1 MVAKVSW
8 ADRYAHWPG
17 NIAWPILFLKYGFP
31 GAFSI
36 PAIMIG
42 VVYAFI
48 SIASFLLN
56 TYLYNSLDPGK
67 EKMLTGQ
74 WSLSMILML
83 AAEVLAILMLITNSN
98 ANEYWWQ
105 YGRKIFVVFAAVNI
119 VDFFFWFYGYRKL
132 TTISVSA

>member
-17 NIAWPILFLKYGFP
+17 NVVWPILFLKYGFP

-48 SIASFLLN
+48 SIASFLVN
-56 TYLYNSLDPGK
+56 TYLYNAVDPGK
-67 EKMLTGQ
+67 
-74 WSLSMILML
+74 
-83 AAEVLAILMLITNSN
+83 
-98 ANEYWWQ
+98 
-105 YGRKIFVVFAAVNI
+105 
-119 VDFFFWFYGYRKL
+119 
-132 TTISVSA
+132 